1 MLLAVLRRVALLPM
15 FLENR
20 VSVSRDE
27 VTEYSVNF
35 FSSLFNSSLFSFP
48 LSPLIF
54 FSLLLSF
61 VFCVLISFYNSLK
74 TIL

>member
-35 FSSLFNSSLFSFP
+35 FS
-48 LSPLIF
+48 PLIF